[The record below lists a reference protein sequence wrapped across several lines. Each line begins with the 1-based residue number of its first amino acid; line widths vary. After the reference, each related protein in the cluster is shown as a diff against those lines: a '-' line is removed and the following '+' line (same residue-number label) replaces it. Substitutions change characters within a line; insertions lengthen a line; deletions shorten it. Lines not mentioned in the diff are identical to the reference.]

1 MNKKINK
8 AGFKSFFKHKLAVI
22 LLGIV
27 VLFSAA
33 TFTIL
38 DSTRSNFSAS
48 YNKAVD
54 EGHLHQY
61 TAKEIYDVQNKK
73 IAFKTEADP
82 TTVRP
87 VKKLDFHD
95 SPFTFSDGNKNWMIM
110 HTTGR
115 KSKGGFLDR
124 SPLST
129 IEPYG
134 IYNLE
139 ARRQLDKTYNYNM
152 TTIAIDTSQFTFTV
166 DSNGK
171 ITDLTSK
178 KDLIHMKRW
187 GDNMNPSITFG
198 FDDLSP
204 GNAFSGVNYAD
215 LYKAMLKLDSKKSGA
230 MDFTYD
236 IPTSTAHGFPQFD
249 PTSSWDDSTV
259 SVEKRVKD
267 WIIKNINDYISDGFA
282 KNLSIIDSQEATY
295 VTKIDTDPTKTS
307 NDFIGLASS
316 QNYQFRFSDLYFG
329 TSSSPDLAK
338 NSLVIQ
344 GNTENQNFIIIHKAH
359 AFSTIKNR
367 LSEDFQTW
375 IKKSYGN
382 KLDFAKIESS
392 SANAGG
398 KYMKVVS
405 NDSPNVDNLLI
416 YDGEKY
422 SSSDPLKLK
431 QKAVAEFAKLQN
443 SGYGSHPHYDA
454 SSSWKVEVRFNHGM
468 VPKSFIVADP
478 SSFEGVVSPTYANKN
493 NIKPIENIAIFR
505 GELEKAT
512 LKLSFPNDKAYAN
525 YPSINDLKK
534 KYSKSLISLGN
545 TVFFATGIGLS
556 PDFSYPII
564 SSKKVIVDP
573 KNDVVIWANPAGL
586 SRFQEDFASSQQEE
600 NYLGLRFKDGVSESD
615 RESIVQAIE
624 SEARKRMAW
633 PQNVRIISKYNDTS
647 EKVIMAPARISF
659 LEKINSSVGKIMAI
673 LITSLLLLTA
683 LIVVISQRK
692 IINSQKK
699 TIAIINANGYSR
711 RMIAGSFILP
721 SLIVTAGASLTGYL
735 LGLAF
740 QPLVANIF
748 SSLWTLPLENAH
760 FSWISLLLVVLIPMA
775 LIPLLVFLISLFET
789 RGNVLNNISGGKRNF
804 ASGISAS
811 ILSKIS
817 WFGIKTKL
825 SMSILINNIGKTF
838 VIILVSAV
846 SIAAMSTTFVM
857 AGKFNYAVEN
867 TQHVNNYEF
876 AIDLASPTKEGGQ
889 YIPTVFEDPKS
900 QVNINKWNGRPT
912 RYWSGMYK
920 DAQDTTGI
928 LDPNKLG
935 YSTARMN
942 GIPADFYGVH
952 NKTGG
957 AIQTAPGSY
966 MKTFTHV
973 PAGWDGIIASGAK
986 AMVYWKQ
993 TGRLPEA
1000 SFYLRNRV
1008 QNKVLLN
1015 AAMGNGIVSVYP
1027 GDPEQTIPWEI
1038 NKMLMPLNQ
1047 RVAAEESYYDFL
1059 DSMINI
1065 PLVKNMFD
1073 TQTKINNFDNPT
1085 RQVELSENWYNQVVK
1100 IVKKRKSGSSI
1111 SSLHEDEKRL
1121 AYAIVIFTVSGEL
1134 ILRPSFLKA
1143 YELALRAGIHPI
1155 QIAYN
1160 QVSLNLD
1167 DETYTSIRGESRF
1180 QDINGNYHTDKLSVK
1195 GIYEGSKFLNVGSS
1209 MDKVKKYKDNNIPV
1223 LVNRYMKKYYELKE
1237 GDVFSSTVTNSYD
1250 RYAAAGVGH
1259 PPITKKVNYEVVG
1272 FIDSYQGDEVVT
1284 LKSRANAVLGLD
1296 PIQGFNGVF
1305 SKHKSPEVLKNT
1317 NLYSNSGYYPAWAT
1331 FDPNDPQDDT
1341 TDLLTK
1347 ALTANYNPEV
1357 HEANVHDFAA
1367 KFTHSM
1373 YVSTIADVDWSNIN
1387 RYTFKTMNN
1396 LSSKIIIFAES
1407 IALFIA
1413 AILIAIIG
1421 SFAISSNRRNIAMM
1435 KTLGYSNKEIRN
1447 VFLKSFLPPILI
1459 GALIAIPMVF
1469 AVLATISIVIMSF
1482 AAIYIPI
1489 AMLGWE
1495 ILAAAV
1501 VIGIVF
1507 MGMFMFSIN
1516 SMKSHSAL
1524 EAFKE

>member
-82 TTVRP
+82 NTIRI
-87 VKKLDFHD
+87 VKKLDFND
-95 SPFTFSDGNKNWMIM
+95 SPFTFRDGDGNWMVM
-110 HTTGR
+110 HTTGKKYSGHLDISPIVAR
-115 KSKGGFLDR
+115 DPWGAYELGGK
-124 SPLST
+124 
-129 IEPYG
+129 
-134 IYNLE
+134 
-139 ARRQLDKTYNYNM
+139 RQLDTKYNYNM
-152 TTIAIDTSQFTFTV
+152 TTIAIDTSQFIFTV

-178 KDLIHMKRW
+178 RDIINMRRW
-187 GDNMNPSITFG
+187 GDRMNPPVTTSFA
-198 FDDLSP
+198 DVSP
-204 GNAFSGVNYAD
+204 GNTFMGSDYAKIFKSAFGMVH
-215 LYKAMLKLDSKKSGA
+215 KVSGA

-236 IPTSTAHGFPQFD
+236 IPSSTTHNFPGFD
-249 PTSSWDDSTV
+249 TKSSWDDQSTPATD
-259 SVEKRVKD
+259 RVKD

-282 KNLSIIDSQEATY
+282 KTLSIKDSQEATY
-295 VTKIDTDPTKTS
+295 ITQIDQTKSSP
-307 NDFIGLASS
+307 DFSGLASS
-316 QNYQFRFSDLYFG
+316 PNYKLGFSDEYFG
-329 TSSSPDLAK
+329 TSTSPNLTK
-338 NSLVIQ
+338 NNIVIQ
-344 GNTENQNFIIIHKAH
+344 SNKINQDFIIVHKAS
-359 AFSTIKNR
+359 ALSTIKTQ
-367 LSEDFQTW
+367 LSEDFRTW

-382 KLDFAKIESS
+382 KLDFAKVESS
-392 SANAGG
+392 SANAGN
-398 KYMKVVS
+398 KYMKAVS

-416 YDGEKY
+416 YEGEKY
-422 SSSDPLKLK
+422 SSSNPTKLK
-431 QKAVAEFAKLQN
+431 QKAMTEGARLQSTGFGREF
-443 SGYGSHPHYDA
+443 YYDTT
-454 SSSWKVEVRFNHGM
+454 SSWKVEVRFNHGL
-468 VPKSFIVADP
+468 VPKSFFVADS
-478 SSFEGVVSPTYANKN
+478 SSFEGVISPTYANRN
-493 NIKPIENIAIFR
+493 NIKPIENIATFR
-505 GELEKAT
+505 SELEKAT
-512 LKLSFPNDKAYAN
+512 LKLSFPYDKSYAN

-534 KYSKSLISLGN
+534 KYSKSLILLGN

-564 SSKKVIVDP
+564 SPKKVIVDP
-573 KNDVVIWANPAGL
+573 KNDAVIWTNPAGL
-586 SRFQEDFASSQQEE
+586 SRFKEDFASSQQEE
-600 NYLGLRFKDGVSESD
+600 NYIGIRFKDGVSESD
-615 RESIVQAIE
+615 RESIVQVIE

-659 LEKINSSVGKIMAI
+659 LERINSSVGKIMAI

-692 IINSQKK
+692 IVNSQKK

-740 QPLVANIF
+740 QPLAVNIF

-838 VIILVSAV
+838 IIIFVSAI

-889 YIPTVFEDPKS
+889 YIPTVFENPKL
-900 QVNINKWNGRPT
+900 QANNKWNGRPT

-920 DAQDTTGI
+920 DAQETTGI
-928 LDPNKLG
+928 LNPLKLING
-935 YSTARMN
+935 SAIKT

-952 NKTGG
+952 DKTGG
-957 AIQTAPGSY
+957 APKIAPGSY
-966 MKTFTHV
+966 MKTYTHV
-973 PAGWDGIIASGAK
+973 PAGWDGLVASSAAGI
-986 AMVYWKQ
+986 VYWPS
-993 TGRLPEA
+993 TNRAPEA
-1000 SFYLRNRV
+1000 AFFLRNKV

-1015 AAMGNGIVSVYP
+1015 AAMGNASQSVYP
-1027 GDPEQTIPWEI
+1027 GTPSQTIPWEI

-1047 RVAAEESYYDFL
+1047 RVAAEENYYDFL
-1059 DSMINI
+1059 NDMISL
-1065 PLVKNMFD
+1065 PSVKNMVD
-1073 TQTKINNFDNPT
+1073 TLAKINNLDNP
-1085 RQVELSENWYNQVVK
+1085 VKPYELSENWYNEIVEM
-1100 IVKKRKSGSSI
+1100 VKKRKSGRSI
-1111 SSLHEDEKRL
+1111 SSLHTEEKKL
-1121 AYAIVIFTVSGEL
+1121 AFAIVIFEKGSGEL
-1134 ILRPSFLKA
+1134 TIRPSFMKA
-1143 YELALRAGIHPI
+1143 YEMAIRAGIHPI

-1180 QDINGNYHTDKLSVK
+1180 QDVNGNYHTDKLSVK
-1195 GIYEGSKFLNVGSS
+1195 GIYEGSKFLNIGSS
-1209 MDKVKKYKDNNIPV
+1209 MDKVKKYKGNNIPI
-1223 LVNRYMKKYYELKE
+1223 LVNRYMEKYYELKE
-1237 GDVFSSTVTNSYD
+1237 GDVFSSTVRNSYD

-1341 TDLLTK
+1341 TVLLAK
-1347 ALTANYNPEV
+1347 ALTENYNPEV
-1357 HEANVHDFAA
+1357 HEANVQDFAA